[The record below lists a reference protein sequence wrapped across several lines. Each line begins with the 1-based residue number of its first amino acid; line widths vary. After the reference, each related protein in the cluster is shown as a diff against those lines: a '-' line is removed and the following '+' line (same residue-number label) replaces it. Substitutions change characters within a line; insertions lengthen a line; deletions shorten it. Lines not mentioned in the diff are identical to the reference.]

1 MYTYPEKEKITVVNR
16 YLNGE
21 KISQI
26 SQSTKISR
34 TTIYLWIKER
44 NNSFNKGKAPNFRY
58 LHDLQEK
65 CDRQQKII
73 EKYCNAHHVR
83 RARRYQ
89 KDTK

>member
-1 MYTYPEKEKITVVNR
+1 MNTYPEKEKIAVVNR

-44 NNSFNKGKAPNFRY
+44 NNSFNKGKAPDFRY

-65 CDRQQKII
+65 CDRNKKLS
-73 EKYCNAHHVR
+73 KYCNTRHIHR
-83 RARRYQ
+83 TRRYQ